1 MHMHW
6 YIPIP
11 TSNIR
16 LLCLTYTFSPC
27 IRLIRL
33 FWKKWKRK
41 GKVRETVL
49 KGYKMLFL
57 HISSQRTNSNML
69 GDMNTSNISTL
80 VTSGPSASVPVPL
93 DLRPPPDP
101 TASMRKIWKNTLP
114 IHITESFTKVGQWT
128 RFRARF
134 LYIKGLRRM
143 HGHSFPNSGQAS
155 SFQSC

>member
-1 MHMHW
+1 MGVHSSCIIVQIHSLPLKLTHMYMHW

-41 GKVRETVL
+41 GKVRDTVL

-57 HISSQRTNSNML
+57 HISSQRTDSNML
-69 GDMNTSNISTL
+69 KEVNTSNIDTWA
-80 VTSGPSASVPVPL
+80 TSRPFVSVPGPL
-93 DLRPPPDP
+93 DLRPPLDP
-101 TASMRKIWKNTLP
+101 TASMRKIGKQHLTHLYEWRLYEHWWEVHTL
-114 IHITESFTKVGQWT
+114 G
-128 RFRARF
+128 
-134 LYIKGLRRM
+134 
-143 HGHSFPNSGQAS
+143 
-155 SFQSC
+155 